1 MKIFVI
7 ASNIPYRQDKQSG
20 ITAVHIQSYEFIN
33 SLLTQGYSIVL
44 QIIFNIYHGETL
56 SRQDLT
62 ELAYLKTRGVEILDI
77 VYSEDFYPPA
87 NRRLMNKVFSR
98 LKSCF
103 SIKVPLPDYYP
114 AIVLADLIGKRIDKK
129 NCDFI
134 FTIASPEGLAATY
147 KYRAIPTVAFQG
159 DIDFKPALVSLKNYY
174 IFTKNIFDFLFKTIV
189 FPVKLLWILQYR
201 RAHIKLMRDV
211 EVIANATDCN
221 VGFYR
226 KHTLNRSFFIG
237 TVWRVPEKD
246 TEVEMFQFKKP
257 IKIIGH
263 AGNLNATGSTYG
275 LRFLLKE
282 LVPELTKIMKNL
294 DYQIHIIGGGKP
306 APGLEPLL
314 KQEKVVVRGFVKDLD
329 EELFQSDIF
338 LFLNNFGPHLAAYSR
353 HMIAWSMKL
362 CLVCHSNSKKTI
374 PQIEHKKNALLGKN
388 SKELAEAIFQAATNR
403 NLNIK
408 VRRGGY
414 DTFQKYFS
422 PDVFMKTITAEA
434 AIVLKERAAK
444 IAGVQ

>member
-7 ASNIPYRQDKQSG
+7 ASNIPYRQDKKSG

-33 SLLTQGYSIVL
+33 SLLNQGYSVVL
-44 QIIFNIYHGETL
+44 QVIFNIYHGEELTQED
-56 SRQDLT
+56 RT
-62 ELAYLKTRGVEILDI
+62 ELAYLKARGVEILDI
-77 VYSEDFYPPA
+77 VYSEDFYPSA
-87 NRRLMNKVFSR
+87 NRRLLNKFFSR

-103 SIKVPLPDYYP
+103 SIKVPLTDYYP
-114 AIVLADLIGKRIDKK
+114 AIALTDLVGKRIDKK

-147 KYRAIPTVAFQG
+147 NYQSIPTVAFQG

-189 FPVKLLWILQYR
+189 FPIKSLWILQYR

-211 EVIANATDCN
+211 EVIANATDSN
-221 VGFYR
+221 VGFYK
-226 KHTLNRSFFIG
+226 KHTSNRSFFIG
-237 TVWRVPEKD
+237 TVWRVPEND
-246 TEVEMFQFKKP
+246 TEAEKFQFKKP

-282 LVPELTKIMKNL
+282 LVPELKKTMKNL

-306 APGLEPLL
+306 APRLEPLL
-314 KQEKVVVRGFVKDLD
+314 KQERVVVRGFVTDLD
-329 EELFQSDIF
+329 EELYQSDIF

-374 PQIEHKKNALLGKN
+374 PQIEHKKNALLGGD
-388 SKELAEAIFQAATNR
+388 SKELAQAIFQAATDR
-403 NLNIK
+403 DLNIK
-408 VRRGGY
+408 VRSGGY
-414 DTFQKYFS
+414 ATFKKYFS
-422 PDVFMKTITAEA
+422 PDVFIKNIVTKAR
-434 AIVLKERAAK
+434 IVLKEQETKR
-444 IAGVQ
+444 AGV